1 MLTVFGARASNFTSE
16 KEFGFAVRTDRRACI
31 LRRPIDYL
39 PNGKVLPIAQA
50 YTEANGT
57 ADAANTLDSRDREPA
72 ELLDQL

>member
-1 MLTVFGARASNFTSE
+1 MLTVFGARASNLTSE

-31 LRRPIDYL
+31 YWRPIDYL

-57 ADAANTLDSRDREPA
+57 ATLLIPLTLS
-72 ELLDQL
+72 